1 MIIGTHSGVF
11 HADETMACA
20 ILLNLY
26 PSATIVRTRDPARLA
41 ECDVVVDVGG
51 VYDDARKRYD
61 HHQRGFDKAR
71 PNGIKYS
78 SAGLVWFHYGML
90 VMDEFGPDAQAMW
103 DDIDMNFIAAIDAT
117 DNGQRLNETPSLVRV
132 QTLSSLIGAMNP
144 TWLEET
150 GNYPDGHFDAALE
163 LAKVHLLRAVAAT
176 KARFAARKHVEDA
189 LLRAHDGYLVLDH
202 YMPWQEV
209 VCSPMVRQDV
219 LYVLFPTE
227 EGEWRVQGV
236 PKTLGGFEARKPLP
250 ESWGGLQ
257 GDAFAFHTGV
267 YDAVFCHS
275 ARFICGTKGRVG
287 AEILANM
294 AVSS

>member
-1 MIIGTHSGVF
+1 MTDSALQLKKIANIRFVIDGINSGT
-11 HADETMACA
+11 
-20 ILLNLY
+20 
-26 PSATIVRTRDPARLA
+26 
-41 ECDVVVDVGG
+41 VVVDVGG

-163 LAKVHLLRAVAAT
+163 LAKVNIRVNALAPGTVPVVAPLAAT
-176 KARFAARKHVEDA
+176 VTAQH
-189 LLRAHDGYLVLDH
+189 L
-202 YMPWQEV
+202 
-209 VCSPMVRQDV
+209 S
-219 LYVLFPTE
+219 T
-227 EGEWRVQGV
+227 
-236 PKTLGGFEARKPLP
+236 T
-250 ESWGGLQ
+250 
-257 GDAFAFHTGV
+257 
-267 YDAVFCHS
+267 
-275 ARFICGTKGRVG
+275 
-287 AEILANM
+287 
-294 AVSS
+294 